1 MVSANLL
8 NMLLRFFVGI
18 KDDLFIDHR
27 ALKNVLVPV
36 IFAMLWIMVCIL
48 AYGKKGEYGAPP
60 GMLYMQ
66 DRAEFE
72 EKQQ

>member
-1 MVSANLL
+1 
-8 NMLLRFFVGI
+8 
-18 KDDLFIDHR
+18 
-27 ALKNVLVPV
+27 VLVPV